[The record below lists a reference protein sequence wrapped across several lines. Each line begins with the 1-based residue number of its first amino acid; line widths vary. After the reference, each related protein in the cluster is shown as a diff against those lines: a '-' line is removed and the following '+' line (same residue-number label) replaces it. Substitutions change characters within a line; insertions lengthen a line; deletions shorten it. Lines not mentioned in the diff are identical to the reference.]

1 MTITVEYRARL
12 PIDAKAPAAARRLC
26 RCVENLADREV
37 LESLELLVTELVTN
51 TVRHAGLGQ
60 DGFVELEIH
69 VFPDEVRVEVRD
81 PGRGFDPDVVRRRPE
96 VRGDGWGLYLV
107 DQIAERWGVHQDEF
121 QRVWFELP
129 LRTDQRASHT
139 AFV

>member
-1 MTITVEYRARL
+1 MTVTVEYRARL
-12 PIDAKAPAAARRLC
+12 PIDARAPAAARRLC
-26 RCVENLADREV
+26 RCLETTADREI
-37 LESLELLVTELVTN
+37 LDSLELLVTELVTN
-51 TVRHAGLGQ
+51 SVRHAGLGQ
-60 DGFVELEIH
+60 DGFVEIELH
-69 VFPDEVRVEVRD
+69 VGPVDVRVEVRD

-129 LRTDQRASHT
+129 LRTGSRNRQSAL
-139 AFV
+139 A